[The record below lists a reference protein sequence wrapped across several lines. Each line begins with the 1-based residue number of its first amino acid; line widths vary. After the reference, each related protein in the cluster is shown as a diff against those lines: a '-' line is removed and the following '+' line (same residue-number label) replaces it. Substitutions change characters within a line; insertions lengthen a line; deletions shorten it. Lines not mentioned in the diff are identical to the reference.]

1 MAIVAKRFEF
11 LSQDTNLA
19 SSTFGAGK
27 LDDII
32 NSAVNEFKTTGED
45 AGNLIRTSF
54 PDESGIASKIFSSA
68 KDSFEEYSRDIK
80 SIAGKLTDYKG
91 APEGLVG
98 ELVKSFTSNSAGST
112 AVAKSAID
120 MLRRCGR
127 GSSYGFGGRPYD
139 ISASCS
145 GGKASLGRYG
155 VGSGCNSAGY
165 TDLLNKL
172 TGGGYNSGFNDI
184 TSGLRSLMA
193 LSGYGY
199 KLGLCGVF
207 SGLYTSKVFDGLGL
221 TNLEYGKA
229 AGNLLG
235 IMGAGGNVRGWID
248 VAKGSTGLFPGL
260 TNPSSLDELLGN
272 MEIPEGL
279 GELDEVELMRQLRG
293 GQELYDEDWMHND
306 EGMLSMGHL
315 NGVSSDYVNLSD
327 TWLTDQS
334 FGEADLDI
342 IPDTDDNFLSTAV
355 VASEDLSFEDFNFF

>member
-1 MAIVAKRFEF
+1 MAIAAKRFQF
-11 LSQDTNLA
+11 LTQDTNLA

-32 NSAVNEFKTTGED
+32 NSAVNEFKTVGED
-45 AGNLIRTSF
+45 AENLIRTSF
-54 PDESGIASKIFSSA
+54 PEEASLAKNIYSSA

-91 APEGLVG
+91 APENLVN
-98 ELVKSFTSNSAGST
+98 ELVKSFTSNTGGST
-112 AVAKSAID
+112 AVAKSAMD
-120 MLRRCGR
+120 MMRRCGR

-139 ISASCS
+139 LSASCS

-155 VGSGCNSAGY
+155 TSSGCNSAGY

-172 TGGGYNSGFNDI
+172 TGGAYNTGFRDI

-207 SGLYTSKVFDGLGL
+207 SGLYSSKVFDALGL

-248 VAKGSTGLFPGL
+248 VAKGSTGLNPAL
-260 TNPSSLDELLGN
+260 TNPASLDELLGN
-272 MEIPEGL
+272 LEIPEGV
-279 GELDEVELMRQLRG
+279 GEIDQVELMRQLRG
-293 GQELYDEDWMHND
+293 GQELYDEDWMHNE

-315 NGVSSDYVNLSD
+315 NGVSSDYSSLSD
-327 TWLTDQS
+327 VWLTDRS
-334 FGEADLDI
+334 FGQNDLDA
-342 IPDTDDNFLSTAV
+342 IPDSDDSFLSAAV
-355 VASEDLSFEDFNFF
+355 VASEEFDFF